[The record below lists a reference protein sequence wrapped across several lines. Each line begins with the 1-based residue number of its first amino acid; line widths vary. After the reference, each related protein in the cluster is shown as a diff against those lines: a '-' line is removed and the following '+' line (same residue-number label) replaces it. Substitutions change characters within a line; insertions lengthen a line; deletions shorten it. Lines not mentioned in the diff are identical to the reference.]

1 MSYDAAFFAE
11 ESRVAL
17 SAAGVVLPGVL
28 EATGAKTVVD
38 VGCGTGAWLSVA
50 HSLGCGVMGFD
61 QFAPLDQLLIDEREF
76 QRWDLDPSGYGV
88 LPSLAEYDLS
98 ICLEVA
104 EHLPSDA
111 ASTLVRGLCTAR
123 YVLFSGAHPGQRG
136 VNHINEQW
144 STWWAELFAEHGYL
158 PSIDIRWQHWNDQ
171 RVQDFY
177 RENMIIFATEAD
189 LDAAGYSVGVFDVIH
204 PVRLGKWAA

>member
-17 SAAGVVLPGVL
+17 SAAEVVLPGVL
-28 EATGAKTVVD
+28 EATQAKSVVD

-50 HSLGCGVMGFD
+50 KSLGCRVRGVDGFTPRGELMISDAEFSHIDLTNGMACFGFD
-61 QFAPLDQLLIDEREF
+61 
-76 QRWDLDPSGYGV
+76 
-88 LPSLAEYDLS
+88 LA

-104 EHLPSDA
+104 EHLPRGS
-111 ASTLVRGLCTAR
+111 ASALVEGLCGVR

-158 PSIDIRWQHWNDQ
+158 PSIDVRWQHWEDQ

-177 RENMIIFATEAD
+177 RENMVIFATEAD
-189 LDAAGYSVGVFDVIH
+189 LASAGYSVGIHDVIH